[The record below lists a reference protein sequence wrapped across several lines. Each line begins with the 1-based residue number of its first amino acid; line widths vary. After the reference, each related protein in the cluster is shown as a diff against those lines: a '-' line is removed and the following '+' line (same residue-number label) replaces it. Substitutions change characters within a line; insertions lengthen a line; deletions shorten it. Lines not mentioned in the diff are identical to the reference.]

1 MAAENQTLNV
11 NVDDAEVA
19 QFNRIAAQWWNP
31 QGEMA
36 PLHHIN
42 PVRLRY
48 IARCAGGLK
57 GKLALDIGCGGGLLS
72 EAMAKEGAQVTGIDL
87 ATEALAAAR
96 HHAAETS
103 TKVEYRSIAAEAL
116 ASEAPGRY
124 DLVTCLEMLEHVP
137 SPESVV
143 AACAKLTRPGGAV
156 VFSTLNRNPKSFALA
171 ILGAEYLLNIV
182 PRGTHEYAKFIRP
195 SELERWATGAGL
207 ELVGL
212 RGIRYNPILKSGS
225 LSDDV
230 DVNYLMH
237 CRKPE

>member
-1 MAAENQTLNV
+1 MS
-11 NVDDAEVA
+11 NVDSAE
-19 QFNRIAAQWWNP
+19 IARFDHHAGHWWNP

-36 PLHHIN
+36 ALHHIN

-87 ATEALAAAR
+87 ANEALEAAR
-96 HHAAETS
+96 QHAAETG
-103 TKVEYRSIAAEAL
+103 TKAEYRSIAAEDL
-116 ASEAPGRY
+116 ARESPQHF

-137 SPESVV
+137 QPESVV
-143 AACAKLTRPGGAV
+143 TACAQLTKPGGTV

-195 SELERWATGAGL
+195 SELERWATSAGL
-207 ELVGL
+207 ELIGI
-212 RGIRYNPILKSGS
+212 RGIRYNPILKAGS

-237 CRKPE
+237 CRKPA

>member
-1 MAAENQTLNV
+1 MSNVDAAE
-11 NVDDAEVA
+11 
-19 QFNRIAAQWWNP
+19 IARFDQHAAHWWNP

-36 PLHHIN
+36 ALHHIN

-48 IARCAGGLK
+48 IARCVGGLK
-57 GKLALDIGCGGGLLS
+57 DKTALDIGCGGGLLS

-87 ATEALAAAR
+87 ATEALEAAR
-96 HHAAETS
+96 HHAAETD
-103 TKVEYRSIAAEAL
+103 TKLEYHSIAAEDL
-116 ASEAPGRY
+116 AKESPSHY

-137 SPESVV
+137 QPESIV
-143 AACAKLTRPGGAV
+143 AACAQLTKPGGTV

-207 ELVGL
+207 ELVGI
-212 RGIRYNPILKSGS
+212 RGIRYNPLLKTGS

-237 CRKPE
+237 CRKPA

>member
-1 MAAENQTLNV
+1 MTNMNT
-11 NVDDAEVA
+11 NVDAGE
-19 QFNRIAAQWWNP
+19 IARFDHLAAHWWNP

-36 PLHHIN
+36 ALHHIN

-57 GKLALDIGCGGGLLS
+57 GKRALDIGCGGGLLS
-72 EAMAKEGAQVTGIDL
+72 EAMASGGAQVTGIDL

-96 HHAAETS
+96 HHAEETGAQ
-103 TKVEYRSIAAEAL
+103 VEYRSIAAEDL
-116 ASEAPGRY
+116 ARESAGRY

-137 SPESVV
+137 NPESVV
-143 AACAKLTRPGGAV
+143 AACAQLAKPGGTV

-195 SELERWATGAGL
+195 SELERWATAVGL
-207 ELVGL
+207 ELAGIRGL
-212 RGIRYNPILKSGS
+212 RYNPILKSGS